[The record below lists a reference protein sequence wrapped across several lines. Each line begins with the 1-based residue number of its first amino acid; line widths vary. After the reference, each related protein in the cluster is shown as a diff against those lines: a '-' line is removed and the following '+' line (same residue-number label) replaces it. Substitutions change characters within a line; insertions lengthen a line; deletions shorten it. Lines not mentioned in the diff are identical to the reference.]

1 MKKLVHIVILSC
13 CLTACF
19 QKAEPDKDDVR
30 GGKWEYEEEKV
41 EADRQSDLAASMT
54 ADSLE
59 DSVDWL
65 HRGLLHYVSK
75 VDWLETDTI
84 WHYPE
89 RKKIRIG
96 HHAGLPLYLMLGEFF
111 DDIDYDGAKIYWGDS
126 LIYATDLALVNDWQ
140 TCRVH
145 HVPQSNVTYV
155 LLLIDDRPSPN
166 YWHILCMNGQHVH
179 LADYVL
185 AGNDYVPGARYFH
198 DNIIY
203 GDIDAD
209 NVVEVGGKYWT
220 EIWKDSMIYQ
230 PCYIYELG
238 HTLVLD
244 SVTSKVETI
253 KANGE
258 FHGFRGG
265 KPIYNPHED
274 QHQFDE
280 ETMDNY

>member
-1 MKKLVHIVILSC
+1 MKKLVHIVILCC

-19 QKAEPDKDDVR
+19 QKAEPDKGDVR

-41 EADRQSDLAASMT
+41 EADIQQELAVPVT

-59 DSVDWL
+59 DTVDWL
-65 HRGLLHYVSK
+65 HKGLLHYVSK

-89 RKKIRIG
+89 KKKIRIG

-166 YWHILCMNGQHVH
+166 YWHILCMHGRRVH

-203 GDIDAD
+203 GDIDSD
-209 NVVEVGGKYWT
+209 NIIEVGGKYWT

-238 HTLVLD
+238 HTLALD

-253 KANGE
+253 KANGG

-265 KPIYNPHED
+265 KAIYNPHED
-274 QHQFDE
+274 QHQLDE
-280 ETMDNY
+280 EVVDKD